1 MHFPGRSEAPA
12 PAHPRL
18 PYPNLAQVYRAKV
31 ARPHEALQSSP
42 DAREALD
49 AVRRLIERIA
59 LTLAPDAK
67 GFEIELVGEIAAMVR
82 LGLTDVRAV
91 SRPDQP
97 AGHDLFARSVKLV
110 AGTGFEPVTFRL

>member
-1 MHFPGRSEAPA
+1 VHFPGRSEAPA

-18 PYPNLAQVYRAKV
+18 PYPNLAQVYRATV
-31 ARPHEALQSSP
+31 VRPHEALQSSP

-91 SRPDQP
+91 SR
-97 AGHDLFARSVKLV
+97 AGSTRRPRSVRTFGK
-110 AGTGFEPVTFRL
+110 TGCGDRI